1 MIRIGRGALVA
12 VVLCVAL
19 ACASGSTF
27 AQKPSEDA
35 AAIQAMRSAGIDL
48 SEPQS
53 AGVPVPDFPSSESA
67 QAAWDW
73 LAGRGFKGKLE
84 PAGNGKDYLLFAT
97 KRVVVDEPTL
107 LDMREQFE
115 VLAQENGGTYERWG
129 MP

>member
-12 VVLCVAL
+12 VALCVGL
-19 ACASGSTF
+19 ACAPGSTF

-35 AAIQAMRSAGIDL
+35 AAYKPCAAPGIDL
-48 SEPQS
+48 SEPQWLEFLFH
-53 AGVPVPDFPSSESA
+53 FPSREGA

-115 VLAQENGGTYERWG
+115 VLAQENGGTYEGWG